1 MSAYNALRNA
11 LSEHS
16 PSRKAK
22 KSGKNFDL
30 GFGLGIEE
38 NAKTAISAAEELSK
52 DTLDALDTDMIFDK
66 LNNIDI
72 PGTMARVHMAVE
84 DRNEK
89 VAEKVTAS
97 VAAHEKLMVGG
108 NQNSSVTKEDM
119 RRLLDDISRLTVKEI
134 AEKIEGMG
142 IYLDKKPVGKIIAPA
157 VNDELGRID
166 RRKT

>member
-1 MSAYNALRNA
+1 
-11 LSEHS
+11 
-16 PSRKAK
+16 
-22 KSGKNFDL
+22 
-30 GFGLGIEE
+30 
-38 NAKTAISAAEELSK
+38 
-52 DTLDALDTDMIFDK
+52 
-66 LNNIDI
+66 
-72 PGTMARVHMAVE
+72 
-84 DRNEK
+84 
-89 VAEKVTAS
+89 
-97 VAAHEKLMVGG
+97 MVGG

>member
-1 MSAYNALRNA
+1 
-11 LSEHS
+11 
-16 PSRKAK
+16 
-22 KSGKNFDL
+22 
-30 GFGLGIEE
+30 
-38 NAKTAISAAEELSK
+38 
-52 DTLDALDTDMIFDK
+52 
-66 LNNIDI
+66 
-72 PGTMARVHMAVE
+72 MAVE